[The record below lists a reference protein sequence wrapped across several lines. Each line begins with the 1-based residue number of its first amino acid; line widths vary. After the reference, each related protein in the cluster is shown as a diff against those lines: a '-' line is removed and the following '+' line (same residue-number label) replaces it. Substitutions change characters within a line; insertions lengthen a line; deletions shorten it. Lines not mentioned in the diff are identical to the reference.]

1 MKIPWNLIA
10 IHRFLFLTIVIIVR
24 SSATTMIQSLN
35 LYGRL
40 HKRRLTYALLFLAET
55 AFLVLLGEV
64 DLVSMAG
71 VVLTLVGEA
80 VFVLAATLALAGVDF
95 DGGARG
101 FLVTEEATLF
111 SIIWSRCNLLR
122 DLFSLRTLPWRRCS
136 TWSKHIN

>member
-10 IHRFLFLTIVIIVR
+10 IHRFLFFTIVILVR
-24 SSATTMIQSLN
+24 SSAITMIQSLN

-95 DGGARG
+95 DGDARG
-101 FLVTEEATLF
+101 FLVTEEATRGFFGL
-111 SIIWSRCNLLR
+111 S
-122 DLFSLRTLPWRRCS
+122 
-136 TWSKHIN
+136 